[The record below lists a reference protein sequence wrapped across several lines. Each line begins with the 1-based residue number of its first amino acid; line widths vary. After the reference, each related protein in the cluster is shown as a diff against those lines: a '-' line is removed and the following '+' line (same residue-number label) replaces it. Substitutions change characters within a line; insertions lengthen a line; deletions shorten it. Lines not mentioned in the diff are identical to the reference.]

1 MSLAI
6 GVVKSW
12 CALLMRV
19 MFTLLSEGLAE
30 PCDAASRTVQ
40 PTQQSLYSVHVGV
53 KVHNYSGG
61 NGLLVNL

>member
-1 MSLAI
+1 
-6 GVVKSW
+6 
-12 CALLMRV
+12 MRV